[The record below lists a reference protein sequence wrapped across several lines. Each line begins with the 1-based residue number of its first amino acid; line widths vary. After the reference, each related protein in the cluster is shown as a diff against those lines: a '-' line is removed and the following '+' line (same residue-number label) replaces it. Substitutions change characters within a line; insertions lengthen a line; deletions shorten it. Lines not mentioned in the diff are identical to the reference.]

1 LLARTAPHPFTVS
14 SVRKGL
20 SMKTGAGVNRVLMS
34 PFLFAARVER
44 RR

>member
-1 LLARTAPHPFTVS
+1 VESGIPPPAR
-14 SVRKGL
+14 GL
-20 SMKTGAGVNRVLMS
+20 SMKTGAGSIGVLVS